1 MHKTSV
7 EKQPKDEGTKS
18 QHYSSIRGSF
28 NNGAAGRSQ
37 ERALSS
43 ERYKF
48 KSTQLIMR
56 KFGAVLIGYKT
67 RRIFNK
73 NRQVI
78 QFRTEFRDLI

>member
-1 MHKTSV
+1 MNKDDA
-7 EKQPKDEGTKS
+7 KQS
-18 QHYSSIRGSF
+18 QHYSSMRGSF
-28 NNGAAGRSQ
+28 NGGGRSQ
-37 ERALSS
+37 DRALSS

-48 KSTQLIMR
+48 KSSQLIMR

-78 QFRTEFRDLI
+78 